1 MNTSVSPTLISRI
14 TLVIVILASVAS
26 AFWAGTKFLEPVTV
40 PPPPPAKG
48 YVKFNVKTDVSKN
61 PVFAGLEALGP
72 KKIESGELGRQNPFV
87 PVPKQ
92 VEPAIASSTAPDS
105 NNAQQPKQ

>member
-14 TLVIVILASVAS
+14 TLVIVILASVAA
-26 AFWAGTKFLEPVTV
+26 AFWAGAKFLEPVTV
-40 PPPPPAKG
+40 PPPPPSKG

-87 PVPKQ
+87 PVPKP
-92 VEPAIASSTAPDS
+92 VETSTTTTS
-105 NNAQQPKQ
+105 TNGI